1 MIVHVLFLPLPRQ
14 LQYIVHVYNGIL
26 VRMDYTIIVSA
37 ATVLFS
43 CRGNLAVT
51 QSSLLAGLSTYV
63 TEYAHKGV
71 TEVEQL

>member
-1 MIVHVLFLPLPRQ
+1 M
-14 LQYIVHVYNGIL
+14 
-26 VRMDYTIIVSA
+26 RMDYTIIVSA